1 MSYRSIKRY
10 LGETNL
16 ERKCRIL
23 FGVCLLLLIAGA
35 FTWVD
40 DVAEQLVINTS
51 RSKGRDQVD
60 IQLLK
65 KHLILYPAQGGDDH
79 RQFMEIFDML
89 ERSQTYSSEILELND
104 QPRHDRIKAQ
114 KPRDAK
120 EEEILRRLVEK
131 MSEPVKKS
139 ADEVTDATSQDVA
152 DTASPLDF
160 AIGNGENSGVAFE
173 DFKYAGSDEY
183 HYYEPLRW
191 NHRCKTCHDTVQDGA
206 ISQSDVGASIG
217 TPPVYFVKVTLP
229 YEKTQAAINKT
240 RAILIAVAILTVSV
254 AMIGLYVIVRYVI
267 VKPLKHLRDVSDD
280 ISRGKTEL
288 RAELHTG
295 DEFEELADSFN
306 RMVRHL
312 TDVQA
317 KLKNANKDL
326 DGKVDELA
334 QLNLRLHEMYQI
346 KGEFLANMSHELRT
360 PLNSI
365 IGFSEVLHG
374 IDSLDP
380 KQKRYAENIQKS
392 GRVLLEMIND
402 ILDLAKIEAGRME
415 LRPTEFDIATI
426 VNGHC
431 DMVRALSEEKNIDLE
446 VSIEP
451 DLPVMYQDQAKIQQI
466 LTNLLSNA
474 IKFTPEGGLITVSVR
489 AEQKDKL
496 NLTVSDTGVGIAE
509 EDREIVFE
517 KFRQAPALIGENSL
531 TREYSGTGLG
541 LSIVKELCRLMEGE
555 VSLESELGK
564 GSRFKVILPW
574 TNSHRIRH
582 QSELT
587 TKLDDLTRP
596 QRVDLPVSQENIDP
610 SIHAASTVDQ
620 QS

>member
-23 FGVCLLLLIAGA
+23 FGVCLLLLITGA
-35 FTWVD
+35 FYWVD
-40 DVAEQLVINTS
+40 DVAEQLVITTI

-65 KHLILYPAQGGDDH
+65 KHLVLYPAQGGEEH
-79 RQFMEIFDML
+79 RQFMEIFEML
-89 ERSQTYSSEILELND
+89 QRSKTYPSEILELSD
-104 QPRHDRIKAQ
+104 QPRLDRVNSH

-120 EEEILRRLVEK
+120 EEEILRRLAEK
-131 MSEPVKKS
+131 MSEQPKENS
-139 ADEVTDATSQDVA
+139 TEETSATSQEVNE
-152 DTASPLDF
+152 TISPLDF
-160 AIGNGENSGVAFE
+160 AVGNNDPARIVFE
-173 DFKYAGSDEY
+173 DFKNASRDEY

-191 NHRCKTCHDTVQDGA
+191 HHRCSHCHKAVLDGA
-206 ISQSDVGASIG
+206 ISQSDIGASIG
-217 TPPVYFVKVTLP
+217 APPVYFVKVTLP
-229 YEKTQAAINKT
+229 YPETRAAINKT
-240 RAILIAVAILTVSV
+240 RAILIAVAILTVFI
-254 AMIGLYVIVRYVI
+254 AMVGLYVIVRYVI

-312 TDVQA
+312 TDIQA

-334 QLNLRLHEMYQI
+334 QLNMRLHEMNQM

-374 IDSLDP
+374 IDSLDS
-380 KQKRYAENIQKS
+380 KQKRYAENIRKS

-402 ILDLAKIEAGRME
+402 ILDLAKMEAGRME

-426 VNGHC
+426 VGGHC

-446 VSIEP
+446 VDIQP
-451 DLPVMYQDQAKIQQI
+451 DLPVMYQDQSKIQQI
-466 LTNLLSNA
+466 LTNLLANA
-474 IKFTPEGGLITVSVR
+474 IKFTPEGGRVIVGVR
-489 AEQKDKL
+489 AQPKDKL
-496 NLTVSDTGVGIAE
+496 NLTVTDTGVGIAK
-509 EDREIVFE
+509 EDREIIFE
-517 KFRQAPALIGENSL
+517 KFRQAPALVGANSL

-564 GSRFKVILPW
+564 GSTFKIVLPW
-574 TNSHRIRH
+574 TDSHRVRH

-587 TKLDDLTRP
+587 NKLDDLTRP
-596 QRVDLPVSQENIDP
+596 QRVDFPVSQESIDP
-610 SIHAASTVDQ
+610 PIHAASTVDQ